1 MYPARIDEAER
12 VGQRKTLLRFERF
25 ISVAP
30 LERARSALAES
41 FRFAA
46 ALIKDVRKLL
56 TLALLN
62 IIPIVNWIVTG
73 YFVRVVRRNPGE
85 PLEVRD
91 FGELFKEGFKF
102 FLAVLLLAIVLAIP
116 FWLVALALMSL
127 RVNVPELLRAANESL
142 SGRLLLTA
150 TVEFA
155 INLLLGPAI
164 GLYMRR
170 GKISEIFAFG
180 DAWRAVLRFGVADY
194 AFACL
199 VVMALTCPVTALSSI
214 LSPPPPLT
222 QGRVGGLAEALLIA
236 MGSIWR
242 AYAPSWLVSAPLMV
256 LVNAIYYKV
265 LAQLPYP
272 AAAPPPP
279 PPPTPPPTIEEM
291 YEELVNRVLRTWGG
305 TPERAKARIESSI
318 RKVME
323 ERGVSRDEAVRMLY
337 EEL

>member
-1 MYPARIDEAER
+1 
-12 VGQRKTLLRFERF
+12 
-25 ISVAP
+25 VAP

-56 TLALLN
+56 MLALLN

-116 FWLVALALMSL
+116 FWLVAFALMSL

-242 AYAPSWLVSAPLMV
+242 AYAPSWLMSAPLMV

>member
-1 MYPARIDEAER
+1 M
-12 VGQRKTLLRFERF
+12 
-25 ISVAP
+25 AP
-30 LERARSALAES
+30 LERARDALAES
-41 FRFAA
+41 FRFTA
-46 ALIKDVRKLL
+46 ALAKDVRKLL
-56 TLALLN
+56 TLMLLN
-62 IIPIVNWIVTG
+62 IVPIVNWIVTG

-85 PLEVRD
+85 PLDVREL
-91 FGELFKEGFKF
+91 GELFKEGFKL

-116 FWLVALALMSL
+116 FWLVTLALMSL

-164 GLYMRR
+164 GLYMKR
-170 GKISEIFAFG
+170 GKISEILAFG
-180 DAWRAVLRFGVADY
+180 DAWRAVLEFGVADY

-214 LSPPPPLT
+214 LSPPPPPT

-272 AAAPPPP
+272 APPPP

-291 YEELVNRVLRTWGG
+291 YERLVDRVLRTWGG
-305 TPERAKARIESSI
+305 TPELARARIESSI
-318 RKVME
+318 RKVMM
-323 ERGVSRDEAVRMLY
+323 ERGVSREEAVRMLY
-337 EEL
+337 EQL